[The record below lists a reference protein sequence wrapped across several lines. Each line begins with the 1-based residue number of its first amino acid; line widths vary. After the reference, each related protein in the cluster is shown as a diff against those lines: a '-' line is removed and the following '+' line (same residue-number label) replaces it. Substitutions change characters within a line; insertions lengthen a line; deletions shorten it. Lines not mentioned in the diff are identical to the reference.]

1 VSTAIDPVQMRKKLM
16 EAGVV
21 TSVRGGRLRFS
32 LHAYHTSDEL
42 RRVIEAMEHAGG

>member
-1 VSTAIDPVQMRKKLM
+1 MAIDPVRMRKKLL
-16 EAGVV
+16 EAGIV

-42 RRVIEAMEHAGG
+42 KSVVEAMEHAEG